1 MRFWCLS
8 SLVVA
13 ALAALVAQEPE
24 ARPGRPIFRV
34 SSTLATI
41 DAVVIDDDGHH
52 VTDLTKDDFQVTV
65 GSKRQELQHVVYV
78 RAGSP
83 PVTVSGDRAEPG
95 ANGRVAAAS
104 PSAILKR
111 AGIRPDQITRTLA
124 FIVDDLNLSFEST
137 Y

>member
-83 PVTVSGDRAEPG
+83 PVTVSVIAQSLVQTDAWLPPVPQQSSS
-95 ANGRVAAAS
+95 APAS
-104 PSAILKR
+104 GP
-111 AGIRPDQITRTLA
+111 TRSP
-124 FIVDDLNLSFEST
+124 VRSRSSST
-137 Y
+137 T